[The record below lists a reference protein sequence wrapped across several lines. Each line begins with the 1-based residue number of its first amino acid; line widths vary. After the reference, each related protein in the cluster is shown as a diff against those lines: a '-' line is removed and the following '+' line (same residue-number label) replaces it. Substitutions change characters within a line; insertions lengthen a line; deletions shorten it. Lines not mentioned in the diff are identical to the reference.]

1 MRDLHATNMKAKL
14 KSRLPNDSYRVVTYS
29 YSLILRLFGSLT
41 PKLWKKNSPLNSFS
55 QSLSTNHFVVTDSR
69 DKNASI
75 FGLGILNPQS
85 PLNEG
90 TQKSLDD

>member
-1 MRDLHATNMKAKL
+1 MRDLYATNMKAKL

-55 QSLSTNHFVVTDSR
+55 QSLSTVSLNRPLEEFQHYDYF
-69 DKNASI
+69 
-75 FGLGILNPQS
+75 FLG
-85 PLNEG
+85 
-90 TQKSLDD
+90 DA